1 METTL
6 KTQRT
11 RKALLLLPLFFIPIL
26 AFAFWTLH
34 QTSVSQLVA
43 QSQGLNTSLP
53 GAKFDKHAK
62 PGDKMSFYDQAKQ
75 DSARAQS
82 NNNNPL
88 LKQFGFNKDKPITN
102 DLPTPA
108 SRSPLTSGYTDPT
121 VTRINQKLAAINK
134 QISQPQSTDYTSTN
148 PATVNKPVQDK
159 VTAEQIVKLEMMMK
173 TMNASNSGS
182 DPQMQQ
188 LSKMLAQIQEIQHP
202 ELAKPAVKNPQ
213 PNTDS
218 VFKAIPATV
227 NGNQKVLQGGIVKL
241 RLNDTIRVKGKL
253 LPKGQLLFGNANITN
268 QRLLLEIRN
277 IRIGEA
283 IIPVSLSVYS
293 LDGLPG
299 INAPDAEIAGAA
311 GDGANNAVE
320 SMQFLAM
327 DQNLATQA
335 AAGGI
340 SAAKGLF
347 SKKVRRIKVK
357 LKDGYP
363 ILLRNN
369 NLRP

>member
-6 KTQRT
+6 KTHRT

-34 QTSVSQLVA
+34 QTSASQSPA
-43 QSQGLNTSLP
+43 QSQGLNTNLP

-75 DSARAQS
+75 DSARAKS

-88 LKQFGFNKDKPITN
+88 LKELGFNKDKLVTN
-102 DLPTPA
+102 DLSTPA
-108 SRSPLTSGYTDPT
+108 SRSPLTSSYTDPT

-134 QISQPQSTDYTSTN
+134 QISQPQPTDYNAIN
-148 PATVNKPVQDK
+148 PATASRPAQDK
-159 VTAEQIVKLEMMMK
+159 ATAAQIAKLELMMK
-173 TMNASNSGS
+173 SMNASQGS

-188 LSKMLAQIQEIQHP
+188 LTKMLAQIQEIQHP
-202 ELAKPAVKNPQ
+202 ELAKPTIKNPQ
-213 PNTDS
+213 PNADS
-218 VFKAIPATV
+218 AFKAIPATID
-227 NGNQKVLQGGIVKL
+227 GNQKVLQGGIVKL
-241 RLNDTIRVKGKL
+241 LLNDTIRIKGKL

-268 QRLLLEIRN
+268 QRLLLEIKN
-277 IRIGEA
+277 IRIGNA

-293 LDGLPG
+293 PDGLLG

-311 GDGANNAVE
+311 GDGANNAME

-347 SKKVRRIKVK
+347 SKKVRRVKVK
-357 LKDGYP
+357 LKGGSP
-363 ILLRNN
+363 VLLKINRS
-369 NLRP
+369 